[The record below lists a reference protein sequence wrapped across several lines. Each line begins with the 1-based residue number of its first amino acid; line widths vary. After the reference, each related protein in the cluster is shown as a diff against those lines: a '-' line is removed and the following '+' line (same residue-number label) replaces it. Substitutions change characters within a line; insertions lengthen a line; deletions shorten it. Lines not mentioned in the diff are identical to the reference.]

1 MSEQPRVL
9 VTRTANQAAA
19 FSQKLRKAGFTPVE
33 FPTIQLKPLPWGSLD
48 EALTV
53 LPSFDWVIFTS
64 GNAVDF
70 FLRRLDELNLALEN
84 LSHIA
89 AVGSATAQR
98 LAERNI
104 AIDYMPDEF
113 VGTELVLGLGDLTDK
128 KVLLPRAK
136 IGRPEIADLLQEQ
149 GAALTEVP
157 LYDTVTAVP
166 TAAAWADLNKGFAA
180 ITFTSP
186 SSVRNFFKIM
196 ANHPDKLVLPLEKM
210 LQPARV
216 VCIGPVTAE
225 AAAEA
230 GLIETLIPEEYTIDG
245 MVQQLK
251 SAFPRKLGVS
261 GEI

>member
-1 MSEQPRVL
+1 MSEWPRVL

-19 FSQKLRKAGFTPVE
+19 FSQKLLAVGFTPVE
-33 FPTIQLKPLPWGSLD
+33 FPTIQLEPLPWEPLD
-48 EALTV
+48 QALIV
-53 LPSFDWVIFTS
+53 LPGFDWVIFTS

-70 FLRRLDELNLALEN
+70 FLRRMDALNLAPEHLA
-84 LSHIA
+84 HVA
-89 AVGSATAQR
+89 AVGSATARR
-98 LAERNI
+98 LAERGIN
-104 AIDYMPDEF
+104 IDYMPEEF
-113 VGTELVLGLGDLTDK
+113 VGTELILGLGDLSGK

-149 GAALTEVP
+149 GANLTEVA

-166 TAAAWADLNKGFAA
+166 TSDAWSELNKGFAA

-196 ANHPDKLVLPLEKM
+196 ANHPGKLAVLLEKM
-210 LQPARV
+210 LRPVLV

-230 GLIETLIPEEYTIDG
+230 GLSDLLIPDEYTIDG

-251 SAFPRKLGVS
+251 SALLVKQR
-261 GEI
+261 

>member
-1 MSEQPRVL
+1 MSERPRIL
-9 VTRTANQAAA
+9 VTRTANQVDA
-19 FSQKLRKAGFTPVE
+19 FSQKLRAAGFTPVE
-33 FPTIQLKPLPWGSLD
+33 FPAIQLEPLPWASLD
-48 EALTV
+48 RALAV
-53 LPSFDWVIFTS
+53 LSNFDWLIFTS

-70 FLRRLDELNLALEN
+70 FLRRVDELNLVLDN
-84 LSHIA
+84 LPQVA
-89 AVGSATAQR
+89 AVGSATARR
-98 LAERNI
+98 LTERGI

-113 VGTELVLGLGDLTDK
+113 VGTELVLGLGDLTGK

-136 IGRPEIADLLQEQ
+136 IGRPEIANLLQEQ
-149 GAALTEVP
+149 GADLTEVA

-166 TAAAWADLNKGFAA
+166 ASYAWNELNKGIAA

-196 ANHPDKLVLPLEKM
+196 ANHPGKLAVPLGKM
-210 LQPARV
+210 LGPALV

-230 GLIETLIPEEYTIDG
+230 GLSDLLIPDEYTIDG

-251 SAFPRKLGVS
+251 SALLVKQR
-261 GEI
+261 

>member
-1 MSEQPRVL
+1 MAEGPRVL

-19 FSQKLRKAGFTPVE
+19 FSQKLRAAGFTPVE
-33 FPTIQLKPLPWGSLD
+33 FPAIQLEPLPWGPLD
-48 EALTV
+48 AALSK
-53 LPSFDWVIFTS
+53 LLSFDWLIFTS

-70 FLRRLDELNLALEN
+70 FLRRVDELNVALDK
-84 LSHIA
+84 LPRVA
-89 AVGSATAQR
+89 AVGSATARQ
-98 LAERNI
+98 LAERGI

-113 VGTELVLGLGDLTDK
+113 VGTELVLGLGDLTGK

-149 GAALTEVP
+149 GAELTEVA
-157 LYDTVTAVP
+157 LYDTVTAVATP
-166 TAAAWADLNKGFAA
+166 QAWTELNKGFAA

-186 SSVRNFFKIM
+186 SSVRNFCKIM
-196 ANHPDKLVLPLEKM
+196 ADDPARLAVPLEKL
-210 LQPARV
+210 LQHVPV

-230 GLIETLIPEEYTIDG
+230 GLTDSLIPNEYTIDG

-251 SAFPRKLGVS
+251 NTLFEVS
-261 GEI
+261 THD